1 MGTVFFPDDGILL
14 KKIMMLF
21 YVYKISILYRFSF
34 CFRKKLVIC
43 MLTDVLCVCFG
54 MIISKLIEKPMFA
67 VTILKYMLKY
77 KNLIITSLK
86 KLLYAITVLN
96 CRR

>member
-1 MGTVFFPDDGILL
+1 MYVKFIFYIVLGGFFL
-14 KKIMMLF
+14 
-21 YVYKISILYRFSF
+21 
-34 CFRKKLVIC
+34 RKKLVIV
-43 MLTDVLCVCFG
+43 MLTDVLCLCFG

-86 KLLYAITVLN
+86 N
-96 CRR
+96 SCMQSQF

>member
-1 MGTVFFPDDGILL
+1 
-14 KKIMMLF
+14 
-21 YVYKISILYRFSF
+21 
-34 CFRKKLVIC
+34 

>member
-1 MGTVFFPDDGILL
+1 MYIKF
-14 KKIMMLF
+14 LF
-21 YVYKISILYRFSF
+21 YIVLVFVLE
-34 CFRKKLVIC
+34 KKLVIC

-54 MIISKLIEKPMFA
+54 MIIRKLIEKPMFA

-86 KLLYAITVLN
+86 N
-96 CRR
+96 SCMQSQF

>member
-1 MGTVFFPDDGILL
+1 
-14 KKIMMLF
+14 
-21 YVYKISILYRFSF
+21 
-34 CFRKKLVIC
+34 

-67 VTILKYMLKY
+67 VTVLKYMLKY

-86 KLLYAITVLN
+86 TPVCNHSSNLQEVIK
-96 CRR
+96 RRQKYKHIVRRFVDFAEL

>member
-1 MGTVFFPDDGILL
+1 MYIIFIFYIVLGFVFL
-14 KKIMMLF
+14 
-21 YVYKISILYRFSF
+21 
-34 CFRKKLVIC
+34 RKRLVIV
-43 MLTDVLCVCFG
+43 MLTDVLCLCFG

-86 KLLYAITVLN
+86 N
-96 CRR
+96 SCMQSQF